1 MKTYIKNHA
10 IFGKMLFA
18 ENGDIKLGIPLDFG
32 IRISYLSYK
41 NSKNL
46 FFEQPKEMTDLSTED
61 GWRVYGGHRL
71 WLAPE
76 SPDDYNPD
84 NSPIS
89 YEILEDKIVLYQ
101 QEDSVLKVKKSIEI
115 SFEDENTVKVVNKL
129 QNTDEKTRSFSVWG
143 VTSMD
148 GGGTEY
154 IPIKYGTMS
163 YSPLTN
169 VSMWY
174 YTVLGDERAEYSKE
188 LIKLTHRPYPT
199 KYKIGVGHPN
209 GTIKYVNHGVCF
221 EKIFD
226 IFKEKQYPDCNVSFE
241 TFMCD
246 YMVEVESL
254 SPLFEVAPN
263 QTVCHTELWRLTKE

>member
-1 MKTYIKNHA
+1 MKTYIGNHA
-10 IFGKMLFA
+10 VFGKMLFA

-32 IRISYLSYK
+32 IRISYLTYK
-41 NSKNL
+41 DSKNL
-46 FFEQPKEMTDLSTED
+46 FFEQPKDMTDLATEE

-76 SPDDYNPD
+76 SEKDYNPD
-84 NSPIS
+84 NLPIS
-89 YEILEDKIVLYQ
+89 YEIFDDKIVLYQ
-101 QEDSVLKVKKSIEI
+101 ENDEVLKVKKSIEI
-115 SFEDENTVKVVNKL
+115 SFVDDNVVKVKNNL
-129 QNTDEKTRSFSVWG
+129 QNTDKEARTFSVWG

-154 IPIKYGTMS
+154 IPLKYGTMS

-174 YTVLGDERAEYSKE
+174 YTVLGDERAEYTPE
-188 LIKLTHRPYPT
+188 MIKLTNRPYPT

-209 GTIKYVNHGVCF
+209 GTVKYVNHGVCF

-226 IFKEKQYPDCNVSFE
+226 IFRDKQYPDSNVSFE

-246 YMVEVESL
+246 HMVEVESL
-254 SPLFEVAPN
+254 SPLYEVAPN
-263 QTVCHTELWRLTKE
+263 QTVSHTELWRLNKE

>member
-1 MKTYIKNHA
+1 MKTYIENHS

-46 FFEQPKEMTDLSTED
+46 FFEQPKDMTDLATEE

-76 SPDDYNPD
+76 SEKDYNPD

-89 YEILEDKIVLYQ
+89 YEVLDDKIILYQ
-101 QEDSVLKVKKSIEI
+101 ENDELLKVKKSIEI
-115 SFEDENTVKVVNKL
+115 SFADDSTVRVKNNLENTDN
-129 QNTDEKTRSFSVWG
+129 KTRTFSVWA

-154 IPIKYGTMS
+154 IPLKYGERS

-174 YTVLGDERAEYSKE
+174 YTVLGDERAEYTPE
-188 LIKLTHRPYPT
+188 LIKLTNRPYPT

-226 IFKEKQYPDCNVSFE
+226 IFKDKQYPDSNVSFE

-246 YMVEVESL
+246 HMVEVETL
-254 SPLFEVAPN
+254 SPLKEVAPN
-263 QTVCHTELWRLTKE
+263 QTVSHTELWRLSKE